1 MQTECSP
8 TLFEFEPVE
17 RHKVVAGF
25 DGGII
30 TSDAGG
36 LLLGRLDRGLGLIRR
51 MASCFTDRRDPR
63 LLEHTV
69 ETLVGQRVFALALG
83 YEDLNDH
90 DELRHDP
97 LFHVLA
103 GKLEAKRSDCA
114 PVAGKSTLN
123 RLEHRPRR
131 EAGKYHKI
139 DYDAPSLEALFVDI
153 FLDGH
158 KRAPKEIVLDLD
170 ATDDT
175 IHGEQEGRFFHG
187 YYDSYCY
194 LPLYI
199 FCGRFLLGAKLRPA
213 NIDGAAGAVDEVA
226 RIVARIRAR
235 WPKVRIVLR
244 GDSGFCREELMA
256 WCEAEGVAYLFGLAP
271 NARLKA
277 VLAPE
282 AWEAARL
289 CRTTGKA
296 ARLFRDF
303 AYQTET
309 SWSRPRRVVGKAE
322 HLPDGA
328 NPRFVVTSLGREKI
342 DARGLYE
349 DLYCARGEMENRIKE
364 CQLDL
369 FADRTSSA
377 TMQAN
382 QLRLWFAS
390 MAYVLLRVRLKMNR
404 VFSGSCEAA
413 REELDAGEEDPG
425 LGGLDGRLEVLCQP
439 PVSIEPGER
448 ALDDPSAGQELEAL
462 HARGTVDDLQRPA
475 ADPLQCA
482 LELGPGIGAVGEDV
496 AQAGKVA
503 GDGGEH
509 RRRAVAVLDLGA
521 VDHDRD
527 QQAAGVGEDVTLAAL
542 DFLSGVEAPDTA
554 AFRGFYALTVD
565 DTGRRA
571 GRAALGLARRDQ
583 QLPVDLGPG
592 AVVPPEIKV
601 ALHRRAWREVPGQH
615 APWTAATQ

>member
-390 MAYVLLRVRLKMNR
+390 MAYVLLSELRRIALRHTQFADATCGTIRLKLLKIGALVRRSVRRIKFAMA
-404 VFSGSCEAA
+404 SGFPWQNEF
-413 REELDAGEEDPG
+413 
-425 LGGLDGRLEVLCQP
+425 
-439 PVSIEPGER
+439 
-448 ALDDPSAGQELEAL
+448 ALAYLY
-462 HARGTVDDLQRPA
+462 LQR
-475 ADPLQCA
+475 
-482 LELGPGIGAVGEDV
+482 
-496 AQAGKVA
+496 
-503 GDGGEH
+503 
-509 RRRAVAVLDLGA
+509 
-521 VDHDRD
+521 
-527 QQAAGVGEDVTLAAL
+527 
-542 DFLSGVEAPDTA
+542 
-554 AFRGFYALTVD
+554 AFPR
-565 DTGRRA
+565 
-571 GRAALGLARRDQ
+571 
-583 QLPVDLGPG
+583 
-592 AVVPPEIKV
+592 
-601 ALHRRAWREVPGQH
+601 
-615 APWTAATQ
+615 